1 MKTINGVHMAAP
13 YRVYN
18 HDMLESYT
26 AGNWYDDLLIQFIN
40 YYEVNEYLFNFV
52 PNGLL
57 FQKV

>member
-13 YRVYN
+13 YRAYN

-26 AGNWYDDLLIQFIN
+26 AGN
-40 YYEVNEYLFNFV
+40 V
-52 PNGLL
+52 LL